1 MRDMPE
7 WEETMKTIL
16 VVLLLVSSSV
26 FAQGYGDYPQQ
37 QYQQIDRYQQME
49 QQRQLQQEFLDQQ
62 YASQQ
67 DLMNQQTLR
76 MEVDRMDKERKRDRS
91 TFPGW

>member
-1 MRDMPE
+1 
-7 WEETMKTIL
+7 MKTIL

-37 QYQQIDRYQQME
+37 QYQQIDRYQKME
-49 QQRQLQQEFLDQQ
+49 QQRQLQQEFLDEQ
-62 YASQQ
+62 YWNQRE
-67 DLMNQQTLR
+67 LMEMQRYN
-76 MEVDRMDKERKRDRS
+76 MEIDRKRPERKRDRS

>member
-1 MRDMPE
+1 
-7 WEETMKTIL
+7 MKAIL

-62 YASQQ
+62 YANQQ

-76 MEVDRMDKERKRDRS
+76 MEVDRMEQGRKRDRS
-91 TFPGW
+91 TFPGWQ